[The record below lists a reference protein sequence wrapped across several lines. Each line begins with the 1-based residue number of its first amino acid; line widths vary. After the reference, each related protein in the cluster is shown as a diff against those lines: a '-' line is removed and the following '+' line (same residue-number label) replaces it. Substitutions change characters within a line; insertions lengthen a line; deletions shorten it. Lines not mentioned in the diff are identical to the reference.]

1 MGKIAN
7 YNIVNPKG
15 DDKIIISE
23 TSGSVKDAT
32 KNITVDGI
40 ANYTNSKLPEN
51 NTIPVPE
58 LYIVKKKGETDDTW
72 GINSKLCIKGFQGDN
87 IKWLQ
92 ENPTAR
98 LFMYTK
104 NQAKVKRTSGPSG
117 QYGRSGGWTHPTHL
131 NGAYTQARFGN
142 TNWGNGDSFMF
153 NASGYSVKF
162 HPIVT
167 EWDVIGDLKVAN
179 TGAVAD
185 FFDPNLYETTHI
197 EVPFNQLQF
206 LFNYLTPNGTPQ
218 TTEYTNF
225 NYPTGLVD
233 DTPNNLE
240 FRARN
245 TVDNQQT
252 SSGWNT
258 LTPFDAQGNPLQ
270 MLKIYFRLV
279 VGIENPN
286 FTLTNHTVPYIFGQP
301 SNPVTLAYQ
310 RGFGVSPPINK
321 AIMTVGTSGIISR
334 RNN

>member
-58 LYIVKKKGETDDTW
+58 LYIVKKKSTTDDLW

-104 NQAKVKRTSGPSG
+104 NQAKAKRTSIAGP
-117 QYGRSGGWTHPTHL
+117 YGKSGGWTHPTHL
-131 NGAYTQARFGN
+131 NGAYTQARFGD
-142 TNWGNGDSFMF
+142 TNWGNGDTFMY
-153 NASGYSVKF
+153 NNQGYNVKF

-167 EWDVIGDLKVAN
+167 EWNVIGDLKVAN

-225 NYPTGLVD
+225 NYPTGLAD
-233 DTPNNLE
+233 SPTE
-240 FRARN
+240 QFRVRN
-245 TVDNQQT
+245 GVDNRQ
-252 SSGWNT
+252 SSPGWNT
-258 LTPFDAQGNPLQ
+258 LTPFNFFGDAPQ

-301 SNPVTLAYQ
+301 SNPVTLSYQ
-310 RGFGVSPPINK
+310 RGITATTNPLNK
-321 AIMTVGTSGIISR
+321 AVMTVGTSSTISR
-334 RNN
+334 RNA